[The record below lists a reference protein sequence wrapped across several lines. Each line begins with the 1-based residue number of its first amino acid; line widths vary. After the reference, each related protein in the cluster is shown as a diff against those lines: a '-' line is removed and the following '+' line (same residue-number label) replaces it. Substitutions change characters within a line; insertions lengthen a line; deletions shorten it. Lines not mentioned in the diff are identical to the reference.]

1 MGRSGRRRVSNQSR
15 EAEIIRNR
23 RQRAASVL
31 QLLHRGGGGGGGS
44 GGGGQASTHPT
55 DAQHD
60 VKIHSSESRS
70 SSGLTNYARTAIKH
84 LSGARELRAESRDSS
99 IAKGAWLGTR
109 SGQRTNGA
117 GSPRSTRSA
126 DFVGSPG
133 RVLIMRSLSPYMS
146 SFVAALHNDCIYH
159 LFCASTKL

>member
-1 MGRSGRRRVSNQSR
+1 MGRSGRRRDSNQSR

-31 QLLHRGGGGGGGS
+31 QLLHRGGGGGG
-44 GGGGQASTHPT
+44 QASTHPT

-60 VKIHSSESRS
+60 VKIHSNESRS

-126 DFVGSPG
+126 DIVGSPG
-133 RVLIMRSLSPYMS
+133 RVLIMRSCSPTFWLVFLPLSS
-146 SFVAALHNDCIYH
+146 SLHVF
-159 LFCASTKL
+159 FCSCSPQ